1 MMMYLSMIETPA
13 DRDKFEQIYL
23 KYRKLMFHVANKILK
38 NPHDSEDAVQQAFVS
53 IIKNLEMFSEI
64 ECHKTRSSIVLI
76 TERKAIDII
85 RTSHRDKLLPLNEDI
100 NGITIPLPGDMGIAD
115 AMARLP
121 SRYRE
126 ILLLKFDNGLLS
138 GVNKVQVY
146 LLKLAD
152 AELAAG
158 ETGKAKHITQIHGD
172 MVTLFELWECSAYGA
187 ALSLA
192 MEIKD
197 KEQILPLLQ
206 GIIRTAQ
213 HPWDMSVTCLYHRIA
228 DTGKKSVDKA
238 MPSALLHSVA
248 QCAGTGFLRDD
259 PRFQSISEECDQIL
273 ARDF

>member
-126 ILLLKFDNGLLS
+126 ILLLKFDNGYS
-138 GVNKVQVY
+138 NK
-146 LLKLAD
+146 
-152 AELAAG
+152 ELAALVG
-158 ETGKAKHITQIHGD
+158 
-172 MVTLFELWECSAYGA
+172 
-187 ALSLA
+187 
-192 MEIKD
+192 
-197 KEQILPLLQ
+197 
-206 GIIRTAQ
+206 
-213 HPWDMSVTCLYHRIA
+213 
-228 DTGKKSVDKA
+228 
-238 MPSALLHSVA
+238 
-248 QCAGTGFLRDD
+248 
-259 PRFQSISEECDQIL
+259 ISEAGIRQLICR
-273 ARDF
+273 ARKTLEEELQKEEIFIG